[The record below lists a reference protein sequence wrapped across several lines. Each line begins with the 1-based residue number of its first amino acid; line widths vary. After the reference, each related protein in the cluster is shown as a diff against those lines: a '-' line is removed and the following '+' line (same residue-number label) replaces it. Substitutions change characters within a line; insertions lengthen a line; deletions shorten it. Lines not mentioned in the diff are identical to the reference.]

1 MNRTPL
7 QQFGLLAAALCG
19 VAPLA
24 FGLLQSSSAA
34 QDLPVVWMAAAA
46 TIFAAGILAAAV
58 GRRRSRQAM
67 LFQTAMILV
76 IGTLLAAGTARIF
89 ISALDTQAWTVAVL
103 IGVSLAASSVLIAVS
118 RPDHP

>member
-7 QQFGLLAAALCG
+7 QQIGLLAAAICG
-19 VAPLA
+19 AAPLA
-24 FGLLQSSSAA
+24 VGLLQSSSAA
-34 QDLPVVWMAAAA
+34 QELPLAWMAAAA

-58 GRRRSRQAM
+58 GRRRSRRAT

-76 IGTLLAAGTARIF
+76 VGTLLAIGTARIF
-89 ISALDTQAWTVAVL
+89 VPALGTPEWTAAVL
-103 IGVSLAASSVLIAVS
+103 IGVSLAAASALIAMS

>member
-7 QQFGLLAAALCG
+7 QQLGLLAAALCG
-19 VAPLA
+19 LAPIA
-24 FGLLQSSSAA
+24 VGLLQSSRAA
-34 QDLPVVWMAAAA
+34 QDLPLVWMSAAA

-67 LFQTAMILV
+67 IFQSAMILV
-76 IGTLLAAGTARIF
+76 VGTLLAAGTARIF
-89 ISALDTQAWTVAVL
+89 LPALGTNVWIAAVL